1 MIIGLKLIFFIKLIF
16 NGDVIRII
24 VRRIYIIFDKM
35 KLNKIKLKLVR
46 RFYMIINIIVY
57 NVFSVAEFFLYKL

>member
-1 MIIGLKLIFFIKLIF
+1 MIIGLKLIFFIKLIL
-16 NGDVIRII
+16 NGYVIRII

-46 RFYMIINIIVY
+46 RFYMVINIIM
-57 NVFSVAEFFLYKL
+57 FLV

>member
-1 MIIGLKLIFFIKLIF
+1 MNIGLKLIFFIKLIF
-16 NGDVIRII
+16 NGDVIKII

-46 RFYMIINIIVY
+46 RFYMVINIIM
-57 NVFSVAEFFLYKL
+57 FLV

>member
-16 NGDVIRII
+16 NGDVIKII

-46 RFYMIINIIVY
+46 RFYMVINIIM
-57 NVFSVAEFFLYKL
+57 FLV

>member
-1 MIIGLKLIFFIKLIF
+1 MNIGLKLIFFIKLIF

-46 RFYMIINIIVY
+46 RFYMVINIIM
-57 NVFSVAEFFLYKL
+57 FLV

>member
-46 RFYMIINIIVY
+46 RFYMVINIIM
-57 NVFSVAEFFLYKL
+57 FLV

>member
-1 MIIGLKLIFFIKLIF
+1 MIIGLKLIFFIKLIN

-46 RFYMIINIIVY
+46 RFYMVINIIM
-57 NVFSVAEFFLYKL
+57 FLV